1 MILLIGRTLKSQ
13 IHKIRERTVVTKA
26 VEMGQIGGYWSK
38 AIKTPHRFEEILIK
52 ERGETFLLLFL
63 QPEVWI

>member
-38 AIKTPHRFEEILIK
+38 AIKTPHRFEEY
-52 ERGETFLLLFL
+52 
-63 QPEVWI
+63 